1 MTAYDKPGKSLLI
14 VGIGASAGG
23 LDALQRFLA
32 VLPKDFDFA
41 LVFIQHLSAKHKSLL
56 PELLS
61 ARRPSLVIQEISD
74 GLKIQAGR
82 LYLAPPGR
90 EVRLRNSFFQTT
102 VHTEGLIHLSIDEF
116 LSSLAE
122 DAGERSIAV
131 ILSGAGT
138 DGARGCQA
146 VRSAG
151 GTVFVQDPETAEFNS
166 MPLAA
171 IASGL
176 ADAVLSPEQIAGELL
191 KLQRLGDAEAN
202 RECAISAEEYD
213 SFFRLLQE
221 KTGGRFNHYK
231 KSVVT
236 RRIRRR
242 MYLQGLSAVKDY
254 LGIISTNDSEA
265 ALLAADLM
273 IGVTSFFRD
282 RVAWKALNLE
292 AVRKIAAGNTDRPIR
307 VWTPASSTGEE
318 AYSISMM
325 FLHELALA
333 GEKRDV
339 HVFAT
344 DVNERAL
351 ERAREGKYPASI
363 AADVPQEYVQKYFMP
378 TEDGNFLVINKEV
391 RETVVFARQDLL
403 TDPPFSKLDLII
415 CRNFM
420 IYLEPDAQ
428 EKCITLFHYAL
439 NAGGFLFL
447 GNAETVGKK
456 NRLFQSIGH
465 KQCRVYRKLETKP
478 ASRLPISVPY
488 AAERSAQQASKQAQ
502 LAEQRRSFT
511 EIVQEKLLEEYAPA
525 SVAIDQNYE
534 IIYHNGPTNKYL
546 LQPRGVPTQNL
557 LELLPENLRSR
568 IRGASLPREPRGENR
583 FNTGKSPCRG

>member
-1 MTAYDKPGKSLLI
+1 MTAYDKPEKSLLI

-61 ARRPSLVIQEISD
+61 ARRPSRYPGNNRRLED
-74 GLKIQAGR
+74 RGR
-82 LYLAPPGR
+82 TPLPRTSGR

-102 VHTEGLIHLSIDEF
+102 VHTEGLIHLAIDKF

-122 DAGERSIAV
+122 AAGERSIAV

-146 VRSAG
+146 VRSVG

-171 IASGL
+171 IATGL
-176 ADAVLSPEQIAGELL
+176 ADAVLSPEKIAGELL
-191 KLQRLGDAEAN
+191 KLQRLGEAEAN
-202 RECAISAEEYD
+202 REGVISAEEYD

-254 LGIISTNDSEA
+254 LGIISTNDSES
-265 ALLAADLM
+265 ALLASDLM

-282 RVAWKALNLE
+282 RIAWKALNLE
-292 AVRKIAAGNTDRPIR
+292 AVRKIAAENTGLPVR

-318 AYSISMM
+318 AYSIAMM

-363 AADVPQEYVQKYFMP
+363 AADVPQEYGEKILHADRGRQLSRHQQRSP
-378 TEDGNFLVINKEV
+378 GNRGF
-391 RETVVFARQDLL
+391 R
-403 TDPPFSKLDLII
+403 P
-415 CRNFM
+415 
-420 IYLEPDAQ
+420 
-428 EKCITLFHYAL
+428 
-439 NAGGFLFL
+439 AGP
-447 GNAETVGKK
+447 VD
-456 NRLFQSIGH
+456 R
-465 KQCRVYRKLETKP
+465 P
-478 ASRLPISVPY
+478 A
-488 AAERSAQQASKQAQ
+488 
-502 LAEQRRSFT
+502 
-511 EIVQEKLLEEYAPA
+511 
-525 SVAIDQNYE
+525 
-534 IIYHNGPTNKYL
+534 L
-546 LQPRGVPTQNL
+546 LQG
-557 LELLPENLRSR
+557 
-568 IRGASLPREPRGENR
+568 
-583 FNTGKSPCRG
+583 